1 MTGIEAILRENF
13 ARITQNSKNQPEIC
27 PKCHEPTR
35 KSIDYHGEKFFVP
48 VICKCEKER
57 MEKEEEDSKN
67 RRKFERIKS
76 LRSLSLLGA
85 KYENVSFDTSQTG
98 VNPSFDA
105 AFKRCLKYCEVYRQ
119 VLEKGMG
126 IYLFGDKGTGK
137 THLTACMANEL
148 LRNCV
153 PVLFTNL
160 FEISKAIKST
170 FKKDSS
176 VTEKILFDRF
186 LQVDFLFFDDL
197 GTEIFL
203 KNSDDTWLQGLLFE
217 LINGRYNANKPTI
230 FSSNYSLNELVNQ
243 RGISE
248 QTVDR
253 IAEMTDNAVMKITG
267 KSRRKNTNSEKMIF

>member
-1 MTGIEAILRENF
+1 MLN
-13 ARITQNSKNQPEIC
+13 NKNKPDIC
-27 PKCHEPTR
+27 PKCHEPLR
-35 KSIDYHGEKFFVP
+35 KKIKYQGKEFFVP
-48 VICKCEKER
+48 VVCKCEIEK
-57 MEKEEEDSKN
+57 MEEAEKN
-67 RRKFERIKS
+67 LRIRKKFERIKN

-85 KYENVSFDTSQTG
+85 KYENVNFETSQKG

-105 AFKRCLKYCEVYRQ
+105 AFSRCLKYCEIYPQ

-148 LRNCV
+148 LKNCV

-176 VTEKILFDRF
+176 VTEKSLFDRF

-197 GTEIFL
+197 GTEIFS

-217 LINGRYNANKPTI
+217 LINGRYNGNKPTI

-243 RGISE
+243 RGIAE
-248 QTVDR
+248 RTVDR
-253 IAEMTDNAVMKITG
+253 IAEMTNNAVMKITG
-267 KSRRKNTNSEKMIF
+267 ESRRKINNKGEMPF